1 LQQFGEALEAGGR
14 PKLALCTAPQ
24 HGKSLAAE
32 DFAAWIS
39 GRNPN
44 FKTIYASYSED
55 LGTRMS
61 LNLQRLFRSRRYHDI
76 FPHIEIDEPGWVAN
90 TNLTEFAY
98 FRGSFRS
105 TTING
110 PITGW
115 GWTWH
120 SRVDHALHIVPICLD
135 QLAVEPLAHEW
146 RQRTIVALR
155 LEGVVPA
162 IVRTRH
168 ARLELDAE
176 QIHDGE
182 HVIAHA
188 AAVGVVGQ
196 DVDGAVMFTSPS
208 RTWMASPNVPVMT
221 FTWNGA

>member
-1 LQQFGEALEAGGR
+1 MSDAYIESEPSRRAVTDYLDKYTRQSAEVAQNSFAVFRRAIHPGIKWEDFVARLTRELQQFGEALEAGGR

-90 TNLTEFAY
+90 PNLTEFAY
-98 FRGSFRS
+98 MPADAFVKHRAISSPMHPGRHAS
-105 TTING
+105 TNI
-110 PITGW
+110 
-115 GWTWH
+115 
-120 SRVDHALHIVPICLD
+120 LK
-135 QLAVEPLAHEW
+135 
-146 RQRTIVALR
+146 
-155 LEGVVPA
+155 VPA
-162 IVRTRH
+162 SSRFPSFF
-168 ARLELDAE
+168 E
-176 QIHDGE
+176 
-182 HVIAHA
+182 
-188 AAVGVVGQ
+188 
-196 DVDGAVMFTSPS
+196 GA
-208 RTWMASPNVPVMT
+208 WQ
-221 FTWNGA
+221 